1 MNISKYF
8 WDLNRKSLRGVKKV
22 LRDPNHP
29 DYARRMV
36 ALLSRCDSPREL
48 FSVVAQKEF
57 IRAWPKIRSHWV
69 KMSRQSDFRDWWE
82 TIYEQ
87 LIEKYRHTQ
96 KKSPGRMPDLYRKVG
111 MMLKEARLEM
121 GLSQRQ
127 LAQIAGMKQPDIS
140 RIEEGRKNITLYT
153 LMRLCKIIKIKRIN
167 LG

>member
-29 DYARRMV
+29 AHARRMV
-36 ALLSRCDSPREL
+36 VLLSRCDNPKEVFSLVPR
-48 FSVVAQKEF
+48 KEF
-57 IRAWPKIRSHWV
+57 IHIWPKIRSYWV
-69 KMSRQSDFRDWWE
+69 KLARQSDFRDWWE

-87 LIEKYRHTQ
+87 IVEKDRHKQ
-96 KKSPGRMPDLYRKVG
+96 KRSQGRTPELYRKIG
-111 MMLKEARLEM
+111 MMLKEGRLER

-153 LMRLCKIIKIKRIN
+153 LMRLCKIVKIKRIN